1 MIAGL
6 WHFPRHQ
13 NSQLGP
19 TFWLLARKVYEGSM
33 RICNITA
40 ICPTLPKKAAV
51 VILHA
56 TNAMVLNTSPSFEFL
71 VTRPKTNRNAL
82 LKLLSSAQAW
92 LMVNVTIDVILLPPP
107 SPKQPHGF
115 ERMGSKL
122 LPASLS
128 EKKGSR
134 TSIPREGHPK
144 SARVLT
150 FSAAAYQE
158 NTQVT

>member
-1 MIAGL
+1 M
-6 WHFPRHQ
+6 
-13 NSQLGP
+13 
-19 TFWLLARKVYEGSM
+19 
-33 RICNITA
+33 
-40 ICPTLPKKAAV
+40 